1 MIVQLPC
8 HPKPLILRTCN
19 FPYCKPLHL
28 FAPAVGNHFP
38 LFPYFRSQLAYKW
51 LMHHPDVLPC
61 FLRAR
66 LASGRTLAQI
76 AEELGV
82 SQPAVTQWLAGT
94 TKPSKP
100 ISILADLILRNEECR
115 KVGISP
121 GLPDGASARQDAA
134 GWPNPPAVTPKPA
147 RAVRRRRRPAS
158 AT

>member
-1 MIVQLPC
+1 MQLPC

-115 KVGISP
+115 KVGIDS
-121 GLPDGASARQDAA
+121 GLPAPPSGALQPRGVTAA
-134 GWPNPPAVTPKPA
+134 PSPTPKPA
-147 RAVRRRRRPAS
+147 RTVRRRRRPAP